1 MLNRRGSSVCA
12 ALFAASVM
20 ASSPRA
26 RAEEPEAAPP
36 GAAPAP
42 APYSL
47 PWQLRPAA
55 ASTTVRSDTSFARY
69 EDAKSNGG
77 FTTASQLSAS
87 YKIPG
92 TGEKW
97 AGLAAMVR
105 LAIADDAPPSTATT
119 GGGFAF
125 VNPAVGGTYALDLG
139 ADTRLAFFL
148 GVTIPVG
155 MGGGDKP
162 DKGLVDARSA
172 GQFARSQMDDALF
185 AVDDSAVF
193 PGIDFAWVHAGL
205 TLQAEATLFQ
215 LWRVRGEQ
223 AQPEATKTNFTSGVH
238 AGYFVVPMLSFGL
251 DVHYQ
256 RWFNAPIAIDKDTT
270 GTKIDD
276 WTAAIGPRLH
286 IPLGGSVKIHPG
298 VSYAR
303 GLDKPM
309 AASTPNY
316 NILQLDIPVTF

>member
-1 MLNRRGSSVCA
+1 MLNRRGSSACTV
-12 ALFAASVM
+12 LFAATVVALAPS
-20 ASSPRA
+20 AHA
-26 RAEEPEAAPP
+26 QEPEAAPVP
-36 GAAPAP
+36 PP

-55 ASTTVRSDTSFARY
+55 ATTGVRSDTSFARY

-77 FTTASQLSAS
+77 FTTVSLLSAS

-97 AGLAAMVR
+97 AGFAPLVR
-105 LAIADDAPPSTATT
+105 LAIVDDSPPSTVAT

-139 ADTRLAFFL
+139 SDTRLAFFL

-162 DKGLVDARSA
+162 DKGVADARSA
-172 GQFARSQMDDALF
+172 GQFARSQMDDSLF
-185 AVDDSAVF
+185 AVNDLAVF
-193 PGIDFAWVHAGL
+193 PGLDFAWVHAGL

-215 LWRVRGEQ
+215 LWRVRGEK

-238 AGYFVVPMLSFGL
+238 VGYFVVPFLSFGL
-251 DVHYQ
+251 DVRYQ

-270 GTKIDD
+270 GTKIDN

-298 VSYAR
+298 ISYSR

-309 AASTPNY
+309 AAATPNY
-316 NILQLDIPVTF
+316 DIFQLDIPVTF